1 MILQLANYFDLPAP
15 VADAVVN
22 IETVVN
28 TVSDTVGDTTEDT
41 VGDTTEDTVGDT
53 TEGTVGD
60 TSEDTVGT
68 KDTHRFLSIDHIN
81 FNYQQSH
88 FVFFTKMRQ

>member
-15 VADAVVN
+15 VADAVGN
-22 IETVVN
+22 TETVAN
-28 TVSDTVGDTTEDT
+28 IVSDTVGDTTES
-41 VGDTTEDTVGDT
+41 
-53 TEGTVGD
+53 TVGD

-88 FVFFTKMRQ
+88 FVSFTKMRQQ